1 MSNIVDKFCG
11 ENMGQ
16 ATPKKI
22 LSMPNLREGT
32 ADFNIAMHRNAME
45 SIKGH
50 ELNIART
57 EFHFMTAL
65 LTDDGKA
72 TDPALVVV
80 DSSRVKEFLNQA
92 KQHYREKD
100 ISKWPIVIISSDTQ
114 DMEDAKR
121 HRYKAA
127 FDKLNVIGY
136 FPVED
141 QRLPAFGVAMEATI
155 SCLERNVEIGPDAFK
170 RMVKEIKDKDLD
182 QDACLRRIN
191 KAVADQKSSPL
202 NRVKLTF

>member
-1 MSNIVDKFCG
+1 M
-11 ENMGQ
+11 EQ

-22 LSMPNLREGT
+22 LSLPNLREG
-32 ADFNIAMHRNAME
+32 AVDFNIAMHRNAME

-92 KQHYREKD
+92 KKHY
-100 ISKWPIVIISSDTQ
+100 SD
-114 DMEDAKR
+114 
-121 HRYKAA
+121 
-127 FDKLNVIGY
+127 
-136 FPVED
+136 
-141 QRLPAFGVAMEATI
+141 
-155 SCLERNVEIGPDAFK
+155 
-170 RMVKEIKDKDLD
+170 
-182 QDACLRRIN
+182 
-191 KAVADQKSSPL
+191 
-202 NRVKLTF
+202 